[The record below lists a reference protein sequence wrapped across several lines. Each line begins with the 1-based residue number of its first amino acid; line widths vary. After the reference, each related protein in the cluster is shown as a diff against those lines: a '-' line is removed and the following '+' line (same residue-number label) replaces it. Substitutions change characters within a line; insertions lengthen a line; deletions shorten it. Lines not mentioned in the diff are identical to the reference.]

1 MAENIGND
9 DTNGNIVPRAPI
21 LLFAAGHGETHT
33 STSGLKMLTRRLR
46 YSFGSVFLV
55 WFWF

>member
-46 YSFGSVFLV
+46 YSFGSVF
-55 WFWF
+55 